1 MPLAIEFALRGG
13 AAGLCLLLG
22 GLWLVEGRSLAA
34 RLGAVFVLITCC
46 YVLASSPQSRALF
59 GPLQLPLGIIAS
71 FGSVAFWLF
80 ARALF
85 RDRFR
90 LRPVD
95 ALPAVIIA
103 LCLAVKIPRDGGVVD
118 DTAAI
123 VHGVTIYAM
132 LIHVVVLAIRG
143 WRGDLVPGRR
153 AFRLAV
159 ATLIPL
165 VSVITTTAEIANRW
179 TVLPK
184 VLIDLHALV
193 LFALSFGF
201 AVWGLRANAALF
213 PAKDGGKPAPPSQ
226 PVAVMRPD
234 SLSAPDRI
242 ELDKVLD
249 HMERGGYREEGLT
262 VGKLGDSVGVP
273 EHRLRVLINRG
284 LGYRNFAAFLNSYRL
299 REAEKILA
307 APERAR
313 DHILKIALDLGY
325 GSVGPFNRAFKAE
338 TGLTPTEFRAERLA
352 DFEKNELKPE

>member
-1 MPLAIEFALRGG
+1 MQLAIEFALRGS

-22 GLWLVEGRSLAA
+22 VLWLAQGRGIAA

-59 GPLQLPLGIIAS
+59 GSFQLFLGITAS

-85 RDRFR
+85 KDRFR
-90 LRPVD
+90 LRPTD
-95 ALPAVIIA
+95 AIPAVIIA
-103 LCLAVKIPRDGGVVD
+103 ICLAVKIPRDGGLVD
-118 DTAAI
+118 DSAAI
-123 VHGVTIYAM
+123 IHGLTIYAM
-132 LIHVVVLAIRG
+132 LIHVIYLAIRG

-179 TVLPK
+179 TELPE
-184 VLIDLHALV
+184 VLIGLHAGV

-201 AVWGLRANAALF
+201 ALWGLSANAALF
-213 PAKDGGKPAPPSQ
+213 PSRESKAAPPSQ
-226 PVAVMRPD
+226 PVTAVATD
-234 SLSAPDRI
+234 GLSAPDRI

-249 HMERGGYREEGLT
+249 HMERGGHRQEGLT
-262 VGKLGDSVGVP
+262 VGSLGDTLGIP

-299 REAEKILA
+299 REAERVLA
-307 APERAR
+307 DPDRAR
-313 DHILKIALDLGY
+313 DHIFTIALELGY

-338 TGLTPTEFRAERLA
+338 TGLTPTEFRAGKLA
-352 DFEKNELKPE
+352 DFEKDAPKPE